1 MSAIT
6 VTPERAELVDFI
18 EPYYYGSDFALFA
31 PNNTIDVSGGW
42 EGLAGQKVCVFQGGV
57 LNEIL
62 ERLNIVPVDVYDA
75 DADATEKLFLS
86 NIKQKKC
93 IGALSDNVA
102 PSIFKNT
109 LFAVNLPAQSV
120 DPTNPAYLGMAVAKG
135 NEELKKKITEA
146 NLEIFKGGAESE
158 ILALEKEYMVANG
171 MQPNAALAEMV
182 AQVAAEETS
191 VPSSSGSKP
200 GIFYLSTVASII
212 IGAAI
217 VGN

>member
-1 MSAIT
+1 
-6 VTPERAELVDFI
+6 
-18 EPYYYGSDFALFA
+18 
-31 PNNTIDVSGGW
+31 
-42 EGLAGQKVCVFQGGV
+42 
-57 LNEIL
+57 
-62 ERLNIVPVDVYDA
+62 
-75 DADATEKLFLS
+75 
-86 NIKQKKC
+86 
-93 IGALSDNVA
+93 
-102 PSIFKNT
+102 
-109 LFAVNLPAQSV
+109 
-120 DPTNPAYLGMAVAKG
+120 MAVAKG